1 MNKQDHNTFDNQL
14 KTKLGSMKFDPPAGL
29 KSKMAADFDAISAK
43 RRRRR
48 FIFWFTSG
56 MGIILLLAGIG
67 GSYLYLDQDNS
78 NGLSQDSALS
88 SANKE
93 TLKPIASENAELIS
107 TSNTDG
113 KAKVY
118 EATNEELA
126 STETLKPES
135 DFTQEKAT
143 EKAIVNPSTVANAQ
157 VVSRKTNKNSKD
169 KASVVTGQIAL
180 ADQSTKDQVGSLST
194 AVDDKNLDD
203 KTPLTNTV
211 SDGFSKNQFAGST
224 DKSEIRAVFQTMPM
238 LNLHLKNEPWLADG
252 NREMNK
258 QIGFS
263 SFEKGQNC
271 LRPLLSAGG
280 GYGLSYRVLRS
291 DAHADVVEHK
301 NQNEHFAASYSGQI
315 AASFPIYKSYSIKGG
330 FQFLR
335 LADAYYFETST
346 VAHQTVNTYQ
356 YLNADLKVSK
366 NLFCDGKFRVDLSAG
381 ARMAMLLNAQSSW
394 LSPTDHSPVLHSS
407 SDQQNPFNKYT
418 LSWNLELA
426 AYYTIKKDWFIGLS
440 AEGDYFQNS
449 IYIKQTGLVQ
459 KPYFFQG
466 SVVFGRYF

>member
-1 MNKQDHNTFDNQL
+1 MNEQDHNTIDNQL
-14 KTKLGSMKFDPPAGL
+14 KAKLGSMKFDPPAGL
-29 KSKMAADFDAISAK
+29 KSKIAADFDAISAK

-56 MGIILLLAGIG
+56 VGIILLLAGIG
-67 GSYLYLDQDNS
+67 GSYLYFGQDNS
-78 NGLSQDSALS
+78 NGLSQESALNS
-88 SANKE
+88 LSKATSE
-93 TLKPIASENAELIS
+93 PLASEHAGLIS
-107 TSNTDG
+107 TSYTDG
-113 KAKVY
+113 KAKFSD
-118 EATNEELA
+118 ATYKKIG
-126 STETLKPES
+126 STETFKPES
-135 DFTQEKAT
+135 DFIQEKAT
-143 EKAIVNPSTVANAQ
+143 EKVIVNPSTAANAQ
-157 VVSRKTNKNSKD
+157 VVSRKTKRNSKD
-169 KASVVTGQIAL
+169 KASVVASQIAVTEK
-180 ADQSTKDQVGSLST
+180 STIDQVGSLST
-194 AVDDKNLDD
+194 ALDYSNVGD
-203 KTPLTNTV
+203 KTPLTNKV
-211 SDGFSKNQFAGST
+211 NDSFSKNQFAGT
-224 DKSEIRAVFQTMPM
+224 LDKSETRAVFHSMPM
-238 LNLHLKNEPWLADG
+238 LNLDFNFEQLLADG
-252 NREMNK
+252 KRAMNK

-271 LRPLLSAGG
+271 LRPLISAGG

-315 AASFPIYKSYSIKGG
+315 AASFPIYKSYSVKGG

-335 LADAYYFETST
+335 LAEAYHFETST

-356 YLNADLKVSK
+356 YLNVDLKVSK

-426 AYYTIKKDWFIGLS
+426 SYYTIKKDWFVGLS

>member
-1 MNKQDHNTFDNQL
+1 MSKQDHNTIDNQL
-14 KTKLGSMKFDPPAGL
+14 KAKLGSMKFDPPAGL
-29 KSKMAADFDAISAK
+29 KSKLAADFDAISAK
-43 RRRRR
+43 QRRRR

-56 MGIILLLAGIG
+56 MGIILLLAGIW
-67 GSYLYLDQDNS
+67 GSYLYLGQDNS
-78 NGLSQDSALS
+78 NGLSKDSALDS
-88 SANKE
+88 VNRATSE
-93 TLKPIASENAELIS
+93 PIASENAGFIS
-107 TSNTDG
+107 ASNTDQ
-113 KAKVY
+113 KAKASEVI
-118 EATNEELA
+118 NEEIA

-143 EKAIVNPSTVANAQ
+143 ENALVNPTTASKAT
-157 VVSRKTNKNSKD
+157 VVSSKTKKNSKD
-169 KASVVTGQIAL
+169 KATVIAGQMALTGQSI
-180 ADQSTKDQVGSLST
+180 KNEVGSLST
-194 AVDDKNLDD
+194 AVDDKNVDD
-203 KTPLTNTV
+203 KTPLTIKV
-211 SDGFSKNQFAGST
+211 SDGFSKNQFAGT
-224 DKSEIRAVFQTMPM
+224 LDKSETRAVFHSMPM
-238 LNLHLKNEPWLADG
+238 LNLHLKNEAMLADDD
-252 NREMNK
+252 RAMNK

-263 SFEKGQNC
+263 SFEKSENC
-271 LRPLLSAGG
+271 LRPFISFGG

-335 LADAYYFETST
+335 LAEAYHFETAT

-366 NLFCDGKFRVDLSAG
+366 NLFCDGKFRVDISAG

-394 LSPTDHSPVLHSS
+394 LSPIDHSPVLHSS

-418 LSWNLELA
+418 LSWNVELA
-426 AYYTIKKDWFIGLS
+426 AYYTIKRDWFVGLS

>member
-1 MNKQDHNTFDNQL
+1 
-14 KTKLGSMKFDPPAGL
+14 MKFDPPAGL
-29 KSKMAADFDAISAK
+29 KSKIAADFDAISAK

-56 MGIILLLAGIG
+56 VGIILLLAGIW

-78 NGLSQDSALS
+78 NGLSQDSALNS
-88 SANKE
+88 LSKATSE
-93 TLKPIASENAELIS
+93 PLASEHAGLIS
-107 TSNTDG
+107 TSYTDG
-113 KAKVY
+113 KAKFSD
-118 EATNEELA
+118 ATYKKIG
-126 STETLKPES
+126 STETFKPES
-135 DFTQEKAT
+135 DFIQEKVT
-143 EKAIVNPSTVANAQ
+143 EKVIVNPSTAANAQ
-157 VVSRKTNKNSKD
+157 VVSRKTKRNSKD
-169 KASVVTGQIAL
+169 KASVVASQIAVTVK
-180 ADQSTKDQVGSLST
+180 STIDQVGSLSI
-194 AVDDKNLDD
+194 AFDDKNLDD
-203 KTPLTNTV
+203 KTSLTNTV
-211 SDGFSKNQFAGST
+211 SDGFSKNQFAGSI
-224 DKSEIRAVFQTMPM
+224 DKFEIRAVFQTMPM
-238 LNLHLKNEPWLADG
+238 LNLHLKNEPWLTDG
-252 NREMNK
+252 NRAMNK

-271 LRPLLSAGG
+271 LRPLISAGG

-335 LADAYYFETST
+335 LAEAYHFETST

-356 YLNADLKVSK
+356 YMNADLKVSK

-407 SDQQNPFNKYT
+407 SDHENPFNKYT

-426 AYYTIKKDWFIGLS
+426 AYYTIKKDWFVGLS